1 MINIFITFL
10 IFVLIL
16 VSLFLVLVVLMQR
29 SNTDG
34 GLGSAFGGGI
44 TESAF
49 GAEAGNFLSRL
60 TVISAIAFFVLVLG
74 TYMLILSQ
82 HKKPVDAA
90 NSTDTVLTVTD
101 DTAPAED
108 ATPVKAKEVSP
119 KVTDVVTEKAPVT
132 EETAPVEEKPEQ

>member
-1 MINIFITFL
+1 MIHILTTFL

-16 VSLFLVLVVLMQR
+16 VSLFMVLVVLMQR

-60 TVISAIAFFVLVLG
+60 TVYSAIAFFVLSLG
-74 TYMLILSQ
+74 IYMLLLAQ
-82 HKKPVDAA
+82 HKKPEQVSDEHM
-90 NSTDTVLTVTD
+90 LTVTAD
-101 DTAPAED
+101 AAPAEQS
-108 ATPVKAKEVSP
+108 APAEQPV
-119 KVTDVVTEKAPVT
+119 APVQD
-132 EETAPVEEKPEQ
+132 EVPAE

>member
-1 MINIFITFL
+1 MIHILTTFL

-16 VSLFLVLVVLMQR
+16 VSLFMVLVVLMQR

-60 TVISAIAFFVLVLG
+60 TVYSAIAFFVLSLG
-74 TYMLILSQ
+74 IYMLLLAQ
-82 HKKPVDAA
+82 HKEPEHASDEHM
-90 NSTDTVLTVTD
+90 LTVTAD
-101 DTAPAED
+101 AAPAEQ
-108 ATPVKAKEVSP
+108 S
-119 KVTDVVTEKAPVT
+119 
-132 EETAPVEEKPEQ
+132 APVEQPVAPVQEEVPAE

>member
-1 MINIFITFL
+1 MIDIFITFL

-60 TVISAIAFFVLVLG
+60 TVISAVAFFVLVLG

-82 HKKPVDAA
+82 HKKPVEAA

-101 DTAPAED
+101 DTASTEEATPAE
-108 ATPVKAKEVSP
+108 TEEVSSQA
-119 KVTDVVTEKAPVT
+119 TDAVAEEVPVT
-132 EETAPVEEKPEQ
+132 EETAPVEETPEQ